1 MVERIL
7 KNTILIVITVIT
19 LCCLFIFGVLFNH
32 YNKEITSEMISEANY
47 ISKGVENQGIDY
59 LNNLGDINTRV
70 TWVDKDGNVLFD
82 NRADASAME
91 NHRDRQERKEAM
103 NSSTG
108 DSVRYSSTFA
118 KKTIY
123 HAVRLT
129 DGSIIRLSHTSDSV
143 FRMVLGMLHPLLI
156 VMVIAFFISL
166 GLAVRLTNQ
175 LVKPLD
181 DIDLEHPE
189 EAKVYDEMA
198 PFLSKIVRQNK
209 VIKKAMNELS
219 AQQNEFRMITENM
232 QEGFIVIDKSAR
244 ILSYNKSA
252 LTIFGAD
259 DNVEKRNILVLN
271 RSGEFVDG
279 VNQALQGRHSE
290 IRLTLG
296 ERCFDIYIN
305 PVFKESNL
313 AGAII
318 VAADVTEKEERDNLR
333 REFTANVSHELKTP
347 LTAISGTAEIIKNGI
362 VASEDI
368 PGFAENIYNDAQRLI
383 RLVEDIIKLSQ
394 LDEEKNIP
402 EKTSVDL
409 HYLALDV
416 ASQLADVAAKDNITI
431 YVHGGSTVINGVKPI
446 LREMMYNLCDNAIKY
461 NKPGGKVDINV
472 GIGENRVWFSVKD
485 TGIGIPKNQQQRVF
499 ERFYRVDKSH
509 SREVGGTGLGLS
521 IVKHGTKLHNG
532 TINVNSSPGKG
543 TEITINI
550 PV

>member
-7 KNTILIVITVIT
+7 KNTILIVITVIA
-19 LCCLFIFGVLFNH
+19 LCSLFIFGVLFNY
-32 YNKEITSEMISEANY
+32 YNKEISAEMISEANY
-47 ISKGVENQGIDY
+47 ISKGVEIQGIDY
-59 LNNLGDINTRV
+59 LENLGDIDNRV

-82 NRADASAME
+82 NRADVSTME
-91 NHRDRQERKEAM
+91 NHKNRQEIQEAL

-118 KKTIY
+118 KKTVY
-123 HAVRLT
+123 HAVRLD
-129 DGSIIRLSHTSDSV
+129 DGSVIRLSHSKDSV
-143 FRMVLGMLHPLLI
+143 LRMVLGMLHPLLI
-156 VMVIAFFISL
+156 VMVLAFFISL

-181 DIDLEHPE
+181 DIDLDHPE
-189 EAKVYDEMA
+189 EAKVYDEMS

-209 VIKKAMNELS
+209 IIKKAMSELS
-219 AQQNEFRMITENM
+219 AQQKEFSMITENM

-252 LTIFGAD
+252 LAIFGVD
-259 DNVEKRNILVLN
+259 DKVEKKNILVMN
-271 RSGEFVDG
+271 RTGEFVEG
-279 VNQALQGRHSE
+279 VNLALDGRHSE
-290 IRLTLG
+290 LRLSLG
-296 ERCFDIYIN
+296 ERCYDIYIN
-305 PVFKESNL
+305 PVFNENEV

-318 VAADVTEKEERDNLR
+318 IAADITEKEERDNLR

-362 VASEDI
+362 VAGEDI
-368 PGFAENIYNDAQRLI
+368 PRFAENIYNDAQRLI

-402 EKTSVDL
+402 DKTEVDL
-409 HYLALDV
+409 YYLALDV
-416 ASQLADVAAKDNITI
+416 AEQLKEVAAKNKITI
-431 YVHGGSTVINGVKPI
+431 DVHGSGTIVNGVKPV

-461 NKPGGKVDINV
+461 NKPEGRVDINV
-472 GIGENRVWFSVKD
+472 GAGDNEAWFSVKD
-485 TGIGIPKNQQQRVF
+485 TGIGIPKDQQERIF

-521 IVKHGTKLHNG
+521 IVKHGVMLHNG
-532 TINVNSSPGKG
+532 TIDMESTTDMG
-543 TEITINI
+543 TEIKIKL